1 MRRVGWLLCVLAL
14 LLTGCDDGSDSA
26 ARTGRLVNAEYL
38 GDISP
43 QILPELLTAAGV
55 PARLELRY
63 RIGIYRI
70 RYTTVDPD
78 DNVVEVSGALFIPLN
93 APPAPLASTQHGT
106 QSLRNNV
113 ASVAPLIYGA
123 DALLLAAE
131 GFVACSP
138 DYLGLGSS
146 TAPHPYL
153 HADTSAATVLDG
165 IRAAIQFC
173 RERDIALDGELFLA
187 GYSQGG
193 YVTLAAQRAIEAGA
207 PLDLTL
213 SAVASLSGAYDLV
226 GIVDTMLS
234 NPADEDVVLAAYFVT
249 AYNRLYGWG
258 RLDEMFNPLY
268 AGHVESLFDGSR
280 SFDAIQAALS
290 PTVGGL
296 FNPAFVARYLRREE
310 PEVLAAI
317 ADNALLDWTP
327 QTPLRLYHGS
337 ADTTVPYAN
346 AVTALHTYQQRGAPD
361 VTLVTLEGVDHVGGI
376 SAAIGPT
383 LEWFRF
389 LRR

>member
-1 MRRVGWLLCVLAL
+1 MRRVGLLLCAVAL
-14 LLTGCDDGSDSA
+14 LAGCDDGSDST
-26 ARTGRLVNAEYL
+26 ARTGRLVSAEHL

-43 QILPELLTAAGV
+43 QILPVLLDAAGV

-63 RIGIYRI
+63 RIGIHRI

-78 DNVVEVSGALFIPLN
+78 DNVVEVSGAIFIPLN
-93 APPAPLASTQHGT
+93 APPAPLVSTQHGT
-106 QSLRNNV
+106 QSLRENV
-113 ASVAPLIYGA
+113 ASMAPLIYGA

-146 TAPHPYL
+146 TAAHPYL

-207 PLDLTL
+207 PLALTL

-249 AYNRLYGWG
+249 AYNRLYGWD

-280 SFDAIQAALS
+280 AFDAIEAALA
-290 PTVGGL
+290 PTVGEL
-296 FNPAFVARYLRREE
+296 LDPAFVARYLRREE

-346 AVTALHTYQQRGAPD
+346 AVTALQAYRQRGAPD
-361 VTLVTLEGVDHVGGI
+361 VALVTLEGVDHVGGI

-383 LEWFRF
+383 LEWFRS

>member
-1 MRRVGWLLCVLAL
+1 MRCVGLLLCAVAL
-14 LLTGCDDGSDSA
+14 LLAGCDDGSDSA
-26 ARTGRLVNAEYL
+26 VRTGRLVSAAHL

-43 QILPELLTAAGV
+43 QILPALLDAAGV
-55 PARLELRY
+55 PALLELRY

-78 DNVVEVSGALFIPLN
+78 DNVVEVSGAIFIPLN

-106 QSLRNNV
+106 QSLRDNV
-113 ASVAPLIYGA
+113 ASMAPLIYGA

-146 TAPHPYL
+146 TAAHPYL

-165 IRAAIQFC
+165 IRATIQFC
-173 RERDIALDGELFLA
+173 RERDIALDGDLFLA

-207 PLDLTL
+207 PLELTL

-226 GIVDTMLS
+226 GIVDALLS

-249 AYNRLYGWG
+249 SYNRLYGWD

-280 SFDAIQAALS
+280 SFDAIEAALA
-290 PTVGGL
+290 PTVGDL
-296 FNPAFVARYLRREE
+296 LDPAFVARYLRGEE

-346 AVTALHTYQQRGAPD
+346 AVTALQTYRQRGAPD
-361 VTLVTLEGVDHVGGI
+361 VALVTLEGVDHVGGI

-383 LEWFRF
+383 LEWFRS